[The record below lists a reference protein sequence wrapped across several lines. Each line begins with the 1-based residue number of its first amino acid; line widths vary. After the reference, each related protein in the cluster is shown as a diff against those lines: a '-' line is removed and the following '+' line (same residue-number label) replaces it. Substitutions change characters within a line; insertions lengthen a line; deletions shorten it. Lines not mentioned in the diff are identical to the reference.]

1 MAQIINF
8 DNKCREIDTLR
19 YVEMLRR
26 RSVTRMETSEAK
38 HQRTIQDMQDSY
50 ARFIKKM
57 DKALVASIIVA
68 IAAGIYIFLC

>member
-1 MAQIINF
+1 MVIDF
-8 DNKCREIDTLR
+8 DDKCRKIDTLR

-57 DKALVASIIVA
+57 DKAWIGLLVVGIVVCV
-68 IAAGIYIFLC
+68 YIFW